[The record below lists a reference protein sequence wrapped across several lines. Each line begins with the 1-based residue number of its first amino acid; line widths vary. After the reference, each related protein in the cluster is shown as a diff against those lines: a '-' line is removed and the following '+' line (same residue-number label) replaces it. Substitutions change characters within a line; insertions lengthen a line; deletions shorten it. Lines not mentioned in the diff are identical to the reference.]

1 MENYTDF
8 VTQVT
13 SAYRHLYDFVQ
24 LRTHPLADALID
36 TSKLTPKERSWEL
49 HQLLLDIIDE
59 LSLGE
64 SSPTNS
70 GEWRRH
76 KLMVMRYVN
85 ALEPQ
90 QVADQ
95 LSISRRQYYREHSLA
110 LETLAEILWE
120 RRRKV
125 VTMTPT
131 ERSEMLQV
139 EMVRLS
145 QNEQRAPVIEVLE
158 SVLALLRKL
167 MDDNAIHARLFFP
180 LRLPVVAISRSV
192 LRQVLMSILG
202 TLAKEM
208 QEAVF
213 EFSTDLS
220 PSELTLAIKIVSTGQ
235 IPAWEGTEW
244 YMTVHDML
252 AINQGSLTVKS
263 EHSGIWTFALTLP
276 LSREHTILAI
286 DDNIDMLALYERYL
300 TPHGYRVLTAQTAD
314 VAFDFVRLT
323 QPFAILLDLMM
334 PDHDGWEL
342 LQSLVTQAATTH
354 IQVIV
359 CSVLNQRDLALRL
372 GASGFIQKP
381 VTEQSLLSVLSDLQQ
396 SPEYGR

>member
-1 MENYTDF
+1 MGNYMDF
-8 VTQVT
+8 VAQVT

-49 HQLLLDIIDE
+49 HQLLLGVIDE
-59 LSLGE
+59 LSLGD
-64 SSPTNS
+64 SSPINS

-76 KLMVMRYVN
+76 KLMVMRYIN

-95 LSISRRQYYREHSLA
+95 LSISRRQYYREHTLA
-110 LETLAEILWE
+110 IETLAEILWE

-125 VTMTPT
+125 ATTPPSG
-131 ERSEMLQV
+131 RA
-139 EMVRLS
+139 EMVQIEVARLS
-145 QNEQRAPVIEVLE
+145 QNEQSAAVIEVVDA
-158 SVLALLRKL
+158 VLGLLRNL
-167 MDDNAIHARLFFP
+167 MHDNAICTQVNFP
-180 LRLPVVAISRSV
+180 PRLPVVGISRSL

-208 QEAVF
+208 HDALF
-213 EFSTDLS
+213 EFSAHLS
-220 PSELTLAIKIVSTGQ
+220 PSELTLLIDIGSNVQ

-244 YMTVHDML
+244 FTTVHEML
-252 AINQGSLTVKS
+252 AVNQGNLIVKS
-263 EHSGIWTFALTLP
+263 ERSGVCTFALTLSI
-276 LSREHTILAI
+276 SREHTILAI

-342 LQSLVTQAATTH
+342 LQSLVSQAATAH

-372 GASGFIQKP
+372 GAAGFIQKP
-381 VTEQSLLSVLSDLQQ
+381 ITEQSLLSVLSDLQQ
-396 SPEYGR
+396 SLQYGR